1 MSEPLPDFLTRRG
14 IVSVSDNV
22 AEGQQVRAPA
32 QVLMALFGAEILPYT
47 IQRSLSAPS
56 APASEP
62 KAKRTAQHDEAVEA
76 ALVTLER
83 LLDREESTPCDR

>member
-1 MSEPLPDFLTRRG
+1 MSEPLPDFLTCLG

-32 QVLMALFGAEILPYT
+32 RVLMALFGEEILPST
-47 IQRSLSAPS
+47 TQLSLSEPS
-56 APASEP
+56 VSDP
-62 KAKRTAQHDEAVEA
+62 KAKRTAKHNEAVEA

-83 LLDREESTPCDR
+83 LLHREEGAPCDR